1 MFEGYSFFGYTE
13 ADTSPPES
21 ITLNENTFDS
31 VGSVFPERIQ
41 AILLRTSVKYYL
53 SWSYALMFLSV
64 SLILSLVYKIIFN
77 YFSKRRILYDKW
89 TVFDTLS
96 AVSNIIA
103 ILIIRWID
111 PVWLMDNSYKD
122 MLDYYMLLVLTL
134 AWIRFISFFLVIS
147 FLSKMILTLFQMIT
161 DTTNF
166 IVVVLCYLV
175 LFSAVFTTLYQDYNY
190 DKYGN
195 LKTSVVTLFDAIL
208 AAYDYDGL
216 GGRTTSHTILLI
228 LHILMGNILFLN
240 YMIAILSTAYENMR
254 ESGIFVYKK
263 NLYQYCDKYIK
274 AFEDEAYGELIT
286 HSPPFNYLNLIALPF
301 IFSRTSMKYFSKTLS
316 YFIFWLDNI
325 CIWMNLFLIL
335 EIIIS
340 PFVLLKLFFSL
351 FSVIKKMQKRL
362 QYMAMFTVGFPIVFI
377 YVLSI
382 DFRNLFFI
390 MRCHKGCKTYYK
402 VKDEIV
408 KKEYSD
414 SLKIQVFNEIRCT
427 LINLFSRLTDN

>member
-1 MFEGYSFFGYTE
+1 
-13 ADTSPPES
+13 
-21 ITLNENTFDS
+21 
-31 VGSVFPERIQ
+31 
-41 AILLRTSVKYYL
+41 
-53 SWSYALMFLSV
+53 
-64 SLILSLVYKIIFN
+64 
-77 YFSKRRILYDKW
+77 
-89 TVFDTLS
+89 
-96 AVSNIIA
+96 
-103 ILIIRWID
+103 
-111 PVWLMDNSYKD
+111 
-122 MLDYYMLLVLTL
+122 
-134 AWIRFISFFLVIS
+134 
-147 FLSKMILTLFQMIT
+147 MIT

-166 IVVVLCYLV
+166 IIIVLCYLI

-216 GGRTTSHTILLI
+216 GGRTTSHTVLLI

-263 NLYQYCDKYIK
+263 NLYQYCDKFIK
-274 AFEDEAYGELIT
+274 AFEDESYGELII
-286 HSPPFNYLNLIALPF
+286 HSPPLNYLNLLSTPF
-301 IFSRTSMKYFSKTLS
+301 IFSRKSMKYFSKSLS

-325 CIWMNLFLIL
+325 FIWMNLFLII

-340 PFVLLKLFFSL
+340 PFVLIKLFLSL

-362 QYMAMFTVGFPIVFI
+362 QYMAMFTIGFPFVFV

-390 MRCHKGCKTYYK
+390 LRCHHGCKRYNK

-408 KKEYSD
+408 KKE
-414 SLKIQVFNEIRCT
+414 
-427 LINLFSRLTDN
+427 FSP